1 MLKIFSFTLLIISF
15 VLISCAKKDD
25 GSSSSTTTT
34 YTTSTSGVTA
44 SGSITI
50 GSDTISGT
58 YATACVSSADSSAP
72 SDATHL
78 GFVIVV
84 TSDDSFTKEIN
95 YYKDSTCTPSSHSFG
110 WYYNNDNVSIGD
122 ASGSDYKVTYTVL
135 NQTFLAATTA
145 GKTHID
151 ALLSSCCSVDIT
163 VGTATVITSNTAM
176 YNLIRVSGGKLY
188 IGSQSGS
195 AYPSTGGEANYDKQ

>member
-25 GSSSSTTTT
+25 SSSSSTTT

-84 TSDDSFTKEIN
+84 TSDDSFTRETN
-95 YYKDSTCTPSSHSFG
+95 YYKDSTCTADTLSLG
-110 WYYNNDNVSIGD
+110 WYYNNDNVTLGD
-122 ASGSDYKVTYTVL
+122 ASGSDYKVAYMQD
-135 NQTFLAATTA
+135 NQTYMAATTA

-151 ALLSSCCSVDIT
+151 GILSSCCSVDIT
-163 VGTATVITSNTAM
+163 VGTATVITSNIAM
-176 YNLIRVSGGKLY
+176 YNLIRVSDGKLY
-188 IGSQSGS
+188 FGSESTS
-195 AYPSTGGEANYDKQ
+195 AYPSTGGEAEYVKQ

>member
-15 VLISCAKKDD
+15 VLFSCAKSDD
-25 GSSSSTTTT
+25 DSSSNISSN
-34 YTTSTSGVTA
+34 YPESTSGATA
-44 SGSITI
+44 SGTITI

-58 YATACVSSADSSAP
+58 YASACGTSSDSSAP
-72 SDATHL
+72 SDSTYL
-78 GFVIVV
+78 GFVVVV
-84 TSDDSFTKEIN
+84 TSSTSYTRELN
-95 YYKDSTCTPSSHSFG
+95 YYTDSACTAATLSLG

-122 ASGSDYKVTYTVL
+122 ASGSDYKVTYTQL

-145 GKTHID
+145 GKTHLDGIF
-151 ALLSSCCSVDIT
+151 SSCCSVDVT
-163 VGTATVITSNTAM
+163 VGTAVVITTNTAL

-188 IGSQSGS
+188 IGSESSS